1 MSDTD
6 TAIVT
11 GLGYSTSPDGLAALR
26 ELAETN
32 PPVEADW
39 TAPDLGGLEALPE
52 LTELALR
59 NLAKM
64 GLAETPGR

>member
-26 ELAETN
+26 DLAKTTS
-32 PPVEADW
+32 PVEADW
-39 TAPDLGGLEALPE
+39 AGPDPGDIEALPE
-52 LTELALR
+52 LAELVLR